1 MSHRVRFV
9 LDPELHV
16 DPSLD
21 DAHDDVSPPPGAV
34 TRVEAHLTQ
43 WVLISPTRIDGGYVF
58 DDDYAGA
65 HPEALDRRHLSLL
78 HALLVFKLFDDGEV
92 IVPPPQV
99 EAALR
104 WPAID
109 RPRRALGG
117 S

>member
-1 MSHRVRFV
+1 MTRRVRFV
-9 LDPELHV
+9 LDPERHV
-16 DPSLD
+16 APLVDGPPDPF
-21 DAHDDVSPPPGAV
+21 PPGAQV
-34 TRVEAHLTQ
+34 RADGHLTQ
-43 WVLISPTRIDGGYVF
+43 WVLIASTRIEAGYEF
-58 DDDYAGA
+58 DDAYAAA
-65 HPEALDRRHLSLL
+65 HPEALDARHLSLL

-117 S
+117 G

>member
-1 MSHRVRFV
+1 VHRVRFV
-9 LDPELHV
+9 LDPERHIA
-16 DPSLD
+16 PTLD
-21 DAHDDVSPPPGAV
+21 ALPDEAPPGAL
-34 TRVEAHLTQ
+34 TRRDEHLAQ
-43 WVLISPTRIDGGYVF
+43 WVHVGAARIEAGYAF
-58 DDDYAGA
+58 DDAYALA
-65 HPEALDRRHLSLL
+65 HPEALDPRHLALL

-117 S
+117 G

>member
-1 MSHRVRFV
+1 MGYRVSFV
-9 LDPELHV
+9 LDPERHV
-16 DPSLD
+16 DPVLD
-21 DAHDDVSPPPGAV
+21 RGAPPEPPPPGAL
-34 TRVEAHLTQ
+34 TRVEEHLAQ
-43 WVLISPTRIDGGYVF
+43 WVLIGPTRIDAGYAF
-58 DDDYAGA
+58 DEDYARA
-65 HPEALDRRHLSLL
+65 HPEALDARHLSLL

-117 S
+117 G

>member
-1 MSHRVRFV
+1 MTHRVRFV

-16 DPSLD
+16 APSVD
-21 DAHDDVSPPPGAV
+21 GPPEDAPVDALV
-34 TRVEAHLTQ
+34 RVDEHLTQ
-43 WVLISPTRIDGGYVF
+43 WLRISPTRIDAGYAF
-58 DDDYAGA
+58 DDDYLRA
-65 HPEALDRRHLSLL
+65 HPESLDGRHLALL

-117 S
+117 G